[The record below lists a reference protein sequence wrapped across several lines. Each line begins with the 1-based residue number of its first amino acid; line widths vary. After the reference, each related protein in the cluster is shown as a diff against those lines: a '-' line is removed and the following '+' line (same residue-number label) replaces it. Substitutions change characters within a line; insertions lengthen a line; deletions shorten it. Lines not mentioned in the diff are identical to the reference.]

1 MFIEILSLDSNAA
14 SNQESL
20 LNLQRHWLNLGH
32 ALTGAEQVYEFTDS
46 FSDDVCTTMPENPC
60 IGASLS
66 IFCLP
71 NPAYFACRIIKLTTK
86 AIAFGVLV
94 GVTIAYQA
102 VDRVYDIATLG
113 EHLCCS
119 MNHISITIIFLVKL
133 NAFLYHM

>member
-1 MFIEILSLDSNAA
+1 MFIEILSLDSNEAED
-14 SNQESL
+14 QESL
-20 LNLQRHWLNLGH
+20 VKLHDHWANLGH
-32 ALTGAEQVYEFTDS
+32 ALTGVEQVYEFTDS
-46 FSDDVCTTMPENPC
+46 FSDDVCKTMPENPC

-86 AIAFGVLV
+86 AVAFAVLV
-94 GVTIAYQA
+94 AVTIAHQA